1 MGERVF
7 FIVVVVVAVVI
18 VVVVE
23 RVIRVVLVVGLYT
36 VKNNAQTLVLM
47 EDVVFVVVFVVLSFR
62 HRVSRV
68 LASMACF

>member
-7 FIVVVVVAVVI
+7 FIVIVVVVI
-18 VVVVE
+18 VVVERVI

-36 VKNNAQTLVLM
+36 VKNNAPTLVLM

>member
-7 FIVVVVVAVVI
+7 FIVVVVVVI

-23 RVIRVVLVVGLYT
+23 RVIRVVLVVGLDT

-47 EDVVFVVVFVVLSFR
+47 EDVVFVVVFVVLSFH
-62 HRVSRV
+62 HRVFRV